1 MTSIPPLTKSDI
13 LRWTS
18 DVYFQRGQKYFDKGA
33 IYDQR
38 RQGMT
43 LRSKCSGSQAP
54 FYRQEVEFDSKGI
67 KAADCSCPVGGG
79 GYCKHA
85 VALLLTWVNDSD
97 SFQEVESFDAALEKR
112 SKAELIVLIKQMLEQ
127 EPDLESLL
135 DLHLLAKDTKQL
147 DVKAV
152 RRQAQQAFRGV
163 DHYEW
168 GYTRDIKKALNPLIN
183 LASNYLAHNNPSN
196 ASKIYE
202 AVIETILDE
211 EHITLDDEEG
221 VLLRVMYDCCEALG
235 TCLESIIDSKERRG
249 ILQVLFSAYCWDV
262 STVGGVGTADCVPEI
277 FVSKTSAD
285 ERAEIAGWTRE
296 ILPQGSSWSNGY
308 HREALGGLILD
319 LEADILDDEAYL
331 KICRETGQLNNL
343 FERLLQLKRVDEAK
357 DAVRDAKDFDIL
369 IALNIFENQG
379 LTDIAVKLVE
389 ERLIKIEDGRLL
401 EWLSERYQEKG
412 NFAGALALEE
422 KLFRERPS
430 LEKHE
435 QLFTLAEQIDRGDA
449 VRKKMITWL
458 ENEGNFYLL
467 VEIYLFE
474 KDVKNALLALER
486 VRAHWGIEDLRFTVA
501 RAAKE
506 IYPQEAIRILT
517 EDAEN
522 FIGRR
527 GRDNYAQAAWRLHEV
542 RDIYRQSK
550 DTQTW
555 DKFIA
560 DIRKRHKRLPAL
572 QDELN
577 QLKL

>member
-467 VEIYLFE
+467 VEIYLF
-474 KDVKNALLALER
+474 
-486 VRAHWGIEDLRFTVA
+486 
-501 RAAKE
+501 
-506 IYPQEAIRILT
+506 
-517 EDAEN
+517 
-522 FIGRR
+522 
-527 GRDNYAQAAWRLHEV
+527 
-542 RDIYRQSK
+542 
-550 DTQTW
+550 
-555 DKFIA
+555 
-560 DIRKRHKRLPAL
+560 
-572 QDELN
+572 
-577 QLKL
+577 